1 MDIELFI
8 KYLRLEKRYSE
19 HTIISYET
27 DLMQFRNFVLTEQ
40 KVSIEDYTP
49 DFRNIRSWMVS
60 LSLQKNTSVTINRK
74 LSSLKSY
81 VKFLLKKGLITDDPM
96 AKIISPKNK
105 KRLPEFIQ
113 EDQMNKLDNPDVFTN
128 DFSGI
133 RDRFM
138 LELFYNTGMRLSELM
153 NIKHCDLDLM
163 NGTVKILGK
172 RNKERICPINNY
184 TINIYKIY
192 LNSKKESGFTDD
204 KNSFLFVT
212 DKGAKMYGNFVYRKI
227 VHYLGLVSGVDKK
240 SPHVL
245 RHTFATHM
253 LNNGADLNAIKELLG
268 HAGLAATQIY
278 THNTFEKIKNI
289 YKQAHP
295 RA

>member
-1 MDIELFI
+1 MDIELFV
-8 KYLRLEKRYSE
+8 KYLRYEKRYSE
-19 HTIISYET
+19 HTIKSYET
-27 DLMQFRNFVLTEQ
+27 DLIQFRNFILSEH
-40 KVSIEDYTP
+40 KIAEDNYVP
-49 DFRNIRSWMVS
+49 DFKGIRSWMIS
-60 LSLQKNTSVTINRK
+60 LSVQKYSSVTINRK
-74 LSSLKSY
+74 LSGLKTY
-81 VKFLLKKGLITDDPM
+81 VKFLLKKGLITEDPF

-113 EDQMNKLDNPDVFTN
+113 EDQMNKLDSPDVFTD

-138 LELFYNTGMRLSELM
+138 LELFYNTGMRLSELI
-153 NIKHCDLDLM
+153 NIKHGDMDLIS
-163 NGTVKILGK
+163 GSVKILGK
-172 RNKERICPINNY
+172 RNKERICPLNNY
-184 TINIYKIY
+184 TINIYRNY
-192 LNSKKESGFTDD
+192 LISKKEACFSDD
-204 KNSFLFVT
+204 KNASLFVT

-227 VHYLGLVSGVDKK
+227 VHYLGLVSETDKR

-268 HAGLAATQIY
+268 HAGLAATQVY
-278 THNTFEKIKNI
+278 THNTFEKIRNI